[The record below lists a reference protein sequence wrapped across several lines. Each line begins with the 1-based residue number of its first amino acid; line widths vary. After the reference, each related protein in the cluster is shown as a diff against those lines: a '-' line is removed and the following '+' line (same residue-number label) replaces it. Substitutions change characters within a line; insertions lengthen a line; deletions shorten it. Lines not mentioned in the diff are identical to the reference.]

1 MKSKRLLLELVEYL
15 DLFERLVPDAEEM
28 GMRSFLTFVES
39 MLPVQCAECPSAQ
52 EGAPADVGIARHLSL
67 LHRYSKAYIKKALT
81 ESEYLQTEEEYTYL
95 VCLMSEN
102 GLTKSELNS
111 RNGMEKT
118 SGGEV
123 MRRLKRDG
131 LIEEFPSKHDR
142 RSVSVFITPKGRGE
156 LFKVFPKLHMAAKLL
171 SSPLSQNQRETLLF
185 LLEHLTH
192 EQSQHIGRLSD
203 VGLEGL
209 MPSDQSDEES

>member
-15 DLFERLVPDAEEM
+15 DLFESLVPDAEQM

-39 MLPVQCAECPSAQ
+39 MLPIHKDTSDPRADA
-52 EGAPADVGIARHLSL
+52 APADVGIARHLSL
-67 LHRYSKAYIKKALT
+67 LHRYSKAYIKKALA

-95 VCLMSEN
+95 VCLLNDN

-131 LIEEFPSKHDR
+131 LIEEFPSENDR
-142 RSVSVFITPKGRGE
+142 RSIRVFITPKGKGE

-171 SSPLSQNQRETLLF
+171 SSPLSQHQRKNLLF
-185 LLEHLTH
+185 LLEHLTQ
-192 EQSQHIGRLSD
+192 EQSQHIGRLSEL
-203 VGLEGL
+203 GLEGL
-209 MPSDQSDEES
+209 MPTCQTEE